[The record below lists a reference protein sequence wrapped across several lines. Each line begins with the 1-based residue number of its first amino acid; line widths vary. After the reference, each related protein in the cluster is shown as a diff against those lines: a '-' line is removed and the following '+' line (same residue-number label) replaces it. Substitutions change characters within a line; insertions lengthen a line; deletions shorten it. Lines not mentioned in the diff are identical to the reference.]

1 VTAGPLHVGILGAGV
16 MGAGVAQVAATAGHS
31 VVLVDVADDH
41 LGAAWRA
48 IRRSLLA
55 DRLRG
60 GPATAANPLELVSF
74 TTSYADLSDVDIVV
88 ENVTEDETTKIRA
101 HRQLDR
107 VRPAGPV
114 VVNTSAIPVGWL
126 AGHTSD
132 PTRYVGVHF
141 MNPVP
146 AKPLVELIVPDRT
159 DERVVVATQDF
170 LRSIGKDWVTVADQP
185 GFVSNRVLMA
195 VINAAAALVAG
206 GVASSADVDRVFEGC
221 FGHPMGPLRTAD
233 LIGLDTV
240 LRSLEVLRRFT
251 GDPWYE
257 PSPELVRL
265 VAAGRVGRKSG
276 AGFHEYR
283 PGQVGVPSGAGERA

>member
-1 VTAGPLHVGILGAGV
+1 VTAGRLRVGILGAGV
-16 MGAGVAQVAATAGHS
+16 MGAGVAQVAAIAGHS
-31 VVLVDVADDH
+31 VVLVDLTEEH
-41 LGAAWRA
+41 LAAARRA

-55 DRLRG
+55 DRLIG
-60 GPATAANPLELVSF
+60 GPATSTNPLDLVSC
-74 TTSYADLSDVDIVV
+74 TTSYTELSDMDIVV
-88 ENVTEDETTKIRA
+88 ENVTEVEATKIRA

-126 AGHTSD
+126 AEHTSD

-146 AKPLVELIVPDRT
+146 AKPLVELIVPERA
-159 DERVVVATQDF
+159 DERTVAAAQYF
-170 LRSIGKDWVTVADQP
+170 LRSIGKTWVTVADQP

-195 VINAAAALVAG
+195 VVNAAATLVADN
-206 GVASSADVDRVFEGC
+206 VASGVDVDRVFEGC

-251 GDPWYE
+251 GDPRYE

-283 PGQVGVPSGAGERA
+283 PGAADVSSALREWT